1 MSSKDAFAGISL
13 GIVIGA
19 IIGMAAGMLYA
30 PRPGEETRLILKEK
44 TDDFKHKAAEAI
56 DQGKEKAKE
65 VIQMGEEKFLQEQE
79 LEAKTILRNRSIASS
94 YNVMATEII
103 SSKTL
108 GVFFELSME
117 ISSCQLAAD
126 CICDGHGCRPRPRLR
141 RGVLL
146 PLLSA

>member
-65 VIQMGEEKFLQEQE
+65 VIQMGEEKFLKEQE
-79 LEAKTILRNRSIASS
+79 LEA
-94 YNVMATEII
+94 
-103 SSKTL
+103 
-108 GVFFELSME
+108 
-117 ISSCQLAAD
+117 
-126 CICDGHGCRPRPRLR
+126 
-141 RGVLL
+141 
-146 PLLSA
+146 